1 MKRVFTCIALVAITG
16 FVCTISSAR
25 AQTSETHLVQKGDTL
40 WDLSESYLKDPLLWP
55 KIWKINPGI
64 DNPHAISPGQ
74 IVKIPALGDRPSTE
88 APAETSGAMLARP
101 APPPPETPAPE
112 PAAVEPPPAP
122 EPPVA
127 EEVTPEI
134 DRTAPPLAL
143 KVIEEKP
150 LGFAEEASAVMR
162 DIGAR
167 YYDLGIGIVTD
178 NIPNNGRILHT
189 EESWTGAGSGNRIYI
204 EAPGAK
210 VGQRFGIYRDLG
222 GVKFPESRWAG
233 EIGHLVADIG
243 VIEVVSLE
251 KGKQLAEVT
260 RAFAE
265 TRQGDLLGPVQEVPV
280 VTAHSREGA
289 PIPVKG
295 NVIAM
300 HLGRELVGPDEIV
313 YINLGEQNGIRPGDR
328 LFLSGPKERK
338 VKRDSG
344 EILVLRVTPTT
355 AAALVLPKS
364 GHSVQVGDQVGPL
377 L

>member
-16 FVCTISSAR
+16 LVCTISPAR
-25 AQTSETHLVQKGDTL
+25 AQTSETHQVQKGDTL

-64 DNPHAISPGQ
+64 DNPHVISPGQ
-74 IVKIPALGDRPSTE
+74 IVKIPAQGDRPSTE
-88 APAETSGAMLARP
+88 APGETSGAMLARP
-101 APPPPETPAPE
+101 APPPEPAAPE
-112 PAAVEPPPAP
+112 PAVVEPPPAP
-122 EPPVA
+122 ETA
-127 EEVTPEI
+127 EPEI

-143 KVIEEKP
+143 KVMEEKP
-150 LGFAEEASAVMR
+150 LGFAEEPSAALQE

-167 YYDLGIGIVTD
+167 YYDLGIGIVTEI
-178 NIPNNGRILHT
+178 IPNNGRVLHT
-189 EESWTGAGSGNRIYI
+189 EESWTGAASGSRIYI
-204 EAPGAK
+204 EAPGAR

-222 GVKFPESRWAG
+222 GVKFPDSRWARK
-233 EIGHLVADIG
+233 IGHLIADIG
-243 VIEVVSLE
+243 VLEVVSLE

-280 VTAHSREGA
+280 VTPHSREGA

-328 LFLSGPKERK
+328 LFLSGPKESK
-338 VKRDSG
+338 VQRDAG
-344 EILVLRVTPTT
+344 EILVLRVTPDT
-355 AAALVLPKS
+355 AAALVLPNS